1 MSSQRV
7 VDDGGTKQFMC
18 LKLSWKIRVFASHTG
33 DVGQRRPIG
42 SEIREFRDIFRN
54 LLINN

>member
-18 LKLSWKIRVFASHTG
+18 LKLSRKIRVLPLIRAMLVKDDPLEVKYESFETYFATC
-33 DVGQRRPIG
+33 
-42 SEIREFRDIFRN
+42 
-54 LLINN
+54 